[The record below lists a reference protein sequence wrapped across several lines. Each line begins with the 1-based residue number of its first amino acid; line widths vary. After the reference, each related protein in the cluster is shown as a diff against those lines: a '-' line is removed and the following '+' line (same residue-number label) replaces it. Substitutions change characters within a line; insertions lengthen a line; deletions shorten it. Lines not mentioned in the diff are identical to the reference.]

1 MLAIKFL
8 GKKLNLSIHTI
19 STNWCYPS
27 LNNDFTGNKLSTAY
41 QQCLINRK
49 FLAQNLEQYDVLIFA
64 GRWSDIV
71 GQNQQKGFAD
81 LLKFAEQHHKKVI
94 VMSEPYAFDQN
105 ISALFKRAL
114 WLNLNFNLNQYMD
127 NPKATEQI
135 YATKVI
141 DDIVSA
147 HPNTLLL
154 KRNDLFSPNQ
164 MATTNTPYSL
174 DGRHMSIVGSLA
186 SEQYFEQ
193 QPKFLLL
200 KEFILKAQ

>member
-1 MLAIKFL
+1 M
-8 GKKLNLSIHTI
+8 
-19 STNWCYPS
+19 
-27 LNNDFTGNKLSTAY
+27 
-41 QQCLINRK
+41 
-49 FLAQNLEQYDVLIFA
+49 IFA

-94 VMSEPYAFDQN
+94 VVSEPYAFDQN